1 MYSCVKSYGIN
12 GIDAYAVTVET
23 TLSRSI
29 PSFDVVGLPDAA
41 VKESRSR
48 VQSALVHAGYEL
60 PVAKITVNL
69 APASQK
75 KSGPAFDL
83 PIFLAVMLAS
93 QQLEALPEKSAFV
106 GELGLSGQLRPINGV
121 LSMAIQAKA
130 DGILRLYVPQA
141 NAKEASIVDGLE
153 VYPVSDIE
161 QLCRCLCGQQEIAP
175 LPFDPML
182 LLDGGNRFTEDLCEV
197 RGQGFA
203 KRALEI
209 AAAGGHNL
217 LLIGPPGTGKS
228 MLAKR
233 LPTILPKLSFEE
245 AIQTTRIYSVA
256 GMLPPDHPIMNTR
269 PFRSPHHTVSPAGL
283 TGGGSSPV
291 PGEISLAHN
300 GVLFLDELPEFQRQ
314 SLEVLRQPIEDSCVT
329 ISRAASRVT
338 YPCSMMFVAAMNP
351 CPCGYRGHPS
361 IACTCSENAVQRY
374 ISKISGPL
382 LDRIDL
388 HVEVAPVQFHDLTGS
403 STEESSAV
411 VRARV
416 EKARKLQQ
424 ERFAGE
430 PFHCNARIPAGK
442 LQHYCPLSGE
452 ALEFLRRSFESLG
465 MTARAYDRVV
475 KVARTMPTLPA
486 KKPSDAPRL
495 PKRLPTAPLTRN
507 TGTKTETAKSH
518 LKRRAAHAQSR
529 PDYRRKIKRGLSAPR
544 LRRISKAAGRLCQI
558 TDYRAARRQNA
569 AGPFRCTD

>member
-29 PSFDVVGLPDAA
+29 PSFDVVGLPDPA

-121 LSMAIQAKA
+121 LSMAIQAKT
-130 DGILRLYVPQA
+130 DGILRRYVPEA

-182 LLDGGNRFTEDLCEV
+182 LLDSGNRFTEDLCEV

-314 SLEVLRQPIEDSCVT
+314 SEACCFWMRCRNFPEEDWRCCASP
-329 ISRAASRVT
+329 SRT
-338 YPCSMMFVAAMNP
+338 
-351 CPCGYRGHPS
+351 
-361 IACTCSENAVQRY
+361 AV
-374 ISKISGPL
+374 
-382 LDRIDL
+382 
-388 HVEVAPVQFHDLTGS
+388 
-403 STEESSAV
+403 
-411 VRARV
+411 
-416 EKARKLQQ
+416 
-424 ERFAGE
+424 
-430 PFHCNARIPAGK
+430 
-442 LQHYCPLSGE
+442 
-452 ALEFLRRSFESLG
+452 
-465 MTARAYDRVV
+465 
-475 KVARTMPTLPA
+475 
-486 KKPSDAPRL
+486 
-495 PKRLPTAPLTRN
+495 
-507 TGTKTETAKSH
+507 
-518 LKRRAAHAQSR
+518 
-529 PDYRRKIKRGLSAPR
+529 
-544 LRRISKAAGRLCQI
+544 
-558 TDYRAARRQNA
+558 
-569 AGPFRCTD
+569 